1 MVLLFMIPEVI
12 AENVSTASYFKDEL
26 TPNVIARLLEL
37 LTAPIQNPDMIWMV
51 TPLIVTV
58 LLMTFYFGKYGK
70 EDIGWNTAVGNS
82 LVLLFV
88 SVDLLRQIYN
98 GLGNSV
104 VGASIMNYE
113 MYPIKTALSL
123 VILFIAL
130 ILLFLNFLHAIPKR
144 ISFFLSSPLP
154 INLTAYIAM
163 AIVYT
168 NVVFDGTTVI
178 AGLVLFFILLGI
190 IQLLKLTERL
200 VLEWSSGKGSILPK
214 AYAKHHDDDVKAQE
228 TAEAKSLAKEK
239 EKIAK
244 EKEKKSEKEV
254 KKAGKKEM
262 EAKKK

>member
-1 MVLLFMIPEVI
+1 MVLLFMIPDVI
-12 AENVSTASYFKDEL
+12 AENVSNVSTTASYLKDEFM
-26 TPNVIARLLEL
+26 PNVLARLLEL
-37 LTAPIQNPDMIWMV
+37 LTAPVQNPDMIWMV
-51 TPLIVTV
+51 TPLVVTV
-58 LLMTFYFGKYGK
+58 LLMTFYFGKYGT

-130 ILLFLNFLHAIPKR
+130 ILLFLNFLHAIPKG

-154 INLTAYIAM
+154 INLTAYVAM

-168 NVVFDGTTVI
+168 NVLFDGTTVI

-190 IQLLKLTERL
+190 IQLLKFIERL

-214 AYAKHHDDDVKAQE
+214 TYTKHHDDYVKAQE
-228 TAEAKSLAKEK
+228 AVEEK
-239 EKIAK
+239 PSG
-244 EKEKKSEKEV
+244 KEKKPEKEV
-254 KKAGKKEM
+254 KKVENKKE
-262 EAKKK
+262 EKEEKKK

>member
-1 MVLLFMIPEVI
+1 MITNATNVI
-12 AENVSTASYFKDEL
+12 AENVSTLSYLKDDL
-26 TPNVIARLLEL
+26 APNVIARLLEL
-37 LTAPIQNPDMIWMV
+37 LTAPKQNPDMIWMV
-51 TPLIVTV
+51 SPLIVTV
-58 LLMTFYFGKYGK
+58 LLMTFYFGKYGT
-70 EDIGWNTAVGNS
+70 EDIGWNTAVGNN

-98 GLGNSV
+98 GLGNGV
-104 VGASIMNYE
+104 VGATIMNYE

-190 IQLLKLTERL
+190 IQLLKFIERL

-214 AYAKHHDDDVKAQE
+214 TYTHQHEGDMAK
-228 TAEAKSLAKEK
+228 EAVVEKSSDKEKKPEKEEKKVENKKKEK
-239 EKIAK
+239 E
-244 EKEKKSEKEV
+244 EKKK
-254 KKAGKKEM
+254 
-262 EAKKK
+262 